1 MFEVSRIALASPRLL
16 TAIRLYVAASLVI
29 WISKISALYGHH
41 AVWSEH
47 KFPYVAAVG
56 VVSSWREILLVLALS
71 ALFYFAGRAL
81 AERRTVLRLVEAL
94 ILLTLSLVGLLNY
107 VSAELLAK
115 LGSPLTLP
123 LIHYSDI
130 FTSEHGRSAIIAWVG
145 NEFLLLGVGMLIT
158 LVLSDALLRRLLKSL
173 PKAPLLTLLALGT
186 TTIVVVGIAR
196 SPAPASHSESAT
208 AALLASLRYLDPP
221 DANANVAAPFRLGG
235 LEAGL
240 PRPMK
245 DGAPRNVI
253 LIVLEGAAAQYLDLY
268 GGDFR
273 VTPRLAARASQSVV
287 VERAYAQSVS
297 STVAL
302 RTMLSSRYPY
312 VSPTE
317 PPDGLQL
324 HNRQMLPEL
333 LRDAGLR
340 TAFFHSSDTGFGGV
354 DDLLA
359 QAGFETIRG
368 HGDRRCPGR
377 TLEDRYSSLGNLD
390 RCTFVD
396 LVQWIEER
404 PSEPFFA
411 VLWTFQSHYP
421 YFAEIPRARRLDP
434 AVVPAKRVREEQ
446 QRYFDALA
454 EADALIDALLRRLE
468 HAGRLEKT
476 LVIVTADHGQAFGHR
491 GTYGNGTSVHEESVR
506 IPLILINSGLRAGS
520 FGRMSGQI
528 DVAPTIL
535 DVLGLRP
542 PDAWDGAS
550 LFAAVPER
558 PIYFVNTTADLV
570 LGYRARNHKAITNLV
585 RGTTEIYD
593 LSSDPTERHDLS
605 YALGDARI
613 RQEQVWLALWASR
626 VNQNWKSRAGQQRR
640 RRLSAPQAR
649 RHRDP
654 EDARRDIG
662 R

>member
-1 MFEVSRIALASPRLL
+1 MFEMSRIIPASPRLS
-16 TAIRLYVAASLVI
+16 TAVRLYVAASLAI

-41 AVWSEH
+41 AVWSEYSIL
-47 KFPYVAAVG
+47 YVAVVG
-56 VVSSWREILLVLALS
+56 AVSSWREILIVLALS
-71 ALFYFAGRAL
+71 ALFYVAGRAL
-81 AERRTVLRLVEAL
+81 AERRTALRRVDAL
-94 ILLTLSLVGLLNY
+94 ILLTLALVGLLNY
-107 VSAELLAK
+107 VNAELLAK

-130 FTSEHGRSAIIAWVG
+130 FASEHGRSAIIAWVG
-145 NEFLLLGVGMLIT
+145 NEFILLGVGMLIM
-158 LVLSDALLRRLLKSL
+158 LVLIDALLRRLLKSL
-173 PKAPLLTLLALGT
+173 PKAPLLALLALAT
-186 TTIVVVGIAR
+186 TTIAVVGIVR
-196 SPAPASHSESAT
+196 SPAPPSHSESAT
-208 AALLASLRYLDPP
+208 AALLASFRYLDPP
-221 DANANVAAPFRLGG
+221 DAATNVAPPFRLGG

-240 PRPMK
+240 PRSMK
-245 DGAPRNVI
+245 GEARRNVI

-273 VTPRLAARASQSVV
+273 VTPRLAARARQSVV

-297 STVAL
+297 SAVAL

-312 VSPTE
+312 VSPRG
-317 PPDGLQL
+317 PPDGLEL
-324 HNRQMLPEL
+324 RDKQMLPEL
-333 LRDAGLR
+333 LRNAGLR

-354 DDLLA
+354 DDFLT
-359 QAGFETIRG
+359 QAGFQTIRD
-368 HGDRRCPGR
+368 HGNRRCLGQ
-377 TLEDRYSSLGNLD
+377 TLKDRYSSLGNLD

-404 PSEPFFA
+404 PAKPFFA

-421 YFAEIPRARRLDP
+421 YFAETLRSRRLDP
-434 AVVPAKRVREEQ
+434 AAIPAKRGREEK

-468 HAGRLEKT
+468 HAGQLEQT
-476 LVIVTADHGQAFGHR
+476 LVIVTADHGQAFGNR

-520 FGRMSGQI
+520 FGRISGQI

-542 PDAWDGAS
+542 PDAWDGVS
-550 LFAAVPER
+550 LIAAVPER

-570 LGYRARNHKAITNLV
+570 LGYRVRDRKVITNLV

-593 LSSDPTERHDLS
+593 LRSDPTERHDLS

-613 RQEQVWLALWASR
+613 RQEQAWLALWASR
-626 VNQNWKSRAGQQRR
+626 VNSDWEARAGQNAGRR
-640 RRLSAPQAR
+640 
-649 RHRDP
+649 
-654 EDARRDIG
+654 
-662 R
+662 